1 MTRII
6 AGVAK
11 GRRFLA
17 PTHDRTRP
25 TSDRVRE
32 AAFTLIADWAGTAGE
47 PSETQLKGFSFLD
60 LYAGSGGVALE
71 AASRG
76 AEPVRCIES
85 DPGTA
90 DLLRRNVRESK
101 LEVSV
106 TAAKVEQVVLAA
118 PDRAWD
124 VVWLDPPYALAD
136 TALLRVVVALE
147 AGWLARDGLIV
158 VERASRSGAFP
169 WPGYVHHTWERRYG
183 ETTLH
188 FGSPEQP

>member
-1 MTRII
+1 MEHTGLVIGYGSVGKRHARVLASRTPQLVIVEQNDATR
-6 AGVAK
+6 ALAAK
-11 GRRFLA
+11 GHTVRAMSRSIG
-17 PTHDRTRP
+17 
-25 TSDRVRE
+25 SDQRIRE
-32 AAFTLIADWAGTAGE
+32 L
-47 PSETQLKGFSFLD
+47 
-60 LYAGSGGVALE
+60 
-71 AASRG
+71 G